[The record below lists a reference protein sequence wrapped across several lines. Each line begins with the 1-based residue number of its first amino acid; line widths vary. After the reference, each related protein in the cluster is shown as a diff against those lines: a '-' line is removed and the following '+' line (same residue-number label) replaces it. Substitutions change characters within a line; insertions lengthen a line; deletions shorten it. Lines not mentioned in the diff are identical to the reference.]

1 MGEGI
6 QISNFHYDEP
16 KNLALA
22 NNYWEIDNDFT
33 NYLMDAKV
41 HYAIIMVMV
50 IMFIGLKMFYD

>member
-6 QISNFHYDEP
+6 QISKFHYDEP
-16 KNLALA
+16 KNIALA

-41 HYAIIMVMV
+41 KIKKIKLRVY
-50 IMFIGLKMFYD
+50 LQ